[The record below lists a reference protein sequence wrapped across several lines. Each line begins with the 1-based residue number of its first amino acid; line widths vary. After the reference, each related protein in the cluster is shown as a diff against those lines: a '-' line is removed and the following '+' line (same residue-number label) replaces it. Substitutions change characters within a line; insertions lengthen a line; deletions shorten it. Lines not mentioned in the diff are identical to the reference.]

1 MSRIVAASEKLAA
14 KEKNDN
20 AAASPKVP
28 LTWHRPET
36 SSLDSQ
42 GKVLVIETRSSNHTS
57 RSLGEELVEA
67 ANCME
72 EIRNRKQME
81 QTAFEQ
87 LDKMAT
93 ETMNTLSRVMRSL
106 GEARQ
111 IGPGGKGM

>member
-1 MSRIVAASEKLAA
+1 
-14 KEKNDN
+14 
-20 AAASPKVP
+20 
-28 LTWHRPET
+28 
-36 SSLDSQ
+36 
-42 GKVLVIETRSSNHTS
+42 
-57 RSLGEELVEA
+57 
-67 ANCME
+67 ME